1 MYNVLNTPIFGIV
14 VTILFFNLGVYIQKK
29 TNKPMFN
36 PLLLTI
42 IGIIAFLS
50 ITKIPYESYKLGA
63 DCINYLLGPV
73 TVVLAIPLYKQFDL
87 LKKHFIEIV
96 VGIISGVLVSLGS
109 ILIIGKLTNANID
122 IINSLIPKS
131 ITTPMG
137 LSLTNTLNGIESIA
151 VVSIILTG
159 ILGAIMAPTIF
170 KIGRIKHPVAKG
182 IALGTSAHA
191 LGTTKAL
198 EIGEVEGAMSS
209 LSIGVAGMITVIVV
223 PIILNIIL

>member
-1 MYNVLNTPIFGIV
+1 MYNVLGTPIFGIV
-14 VTILFFNLGVYIQKK
+14 ITIVFFNLGVYIQKK
-29 TNKPMFN
+29 TKNPLFN
-36 PLLLTI
+36 PLLIAIITI
-42 IGIIAFLS
+42 IVFLG
-50 ITKIPYESYKLGA
+50 ITKIPYEKYKLGA
-63 DCINYLLGPV
+63 DSINFLLGPV

-87 LKKHFIEIV
+87 LKKHFLEIV
-96 VGIISGVLVSLGS
+96 IGIVSGVSASLVSVML
-109 ILIIGKLTNANID
+109 IGKITNANID

-137 LSLTNTLNGIESIA
+137 IALTNTLNGIESIT

-159 ILGAIMAPTIF
+159 ILGAIIAPTIF

-191 LGTTKAL
+191 LGTTKAI

-209 LSIGVAGMITVIVV
+209 LSIGIAGMITVIIV
-223 PIILNIIL
+223 PIILNLL

>member
-1 MYNVLNTPIFGIV
+1 MYNVLDTPIFGV
-14 VTILFFNLGVYIQKK
+14 VMTVVFFNIGVYLQKK
-29 TNKPMFN
+29 TKSPACN
-36 PLLLTI
+36 PLLLAI
-42 IGIIAFLS
+42 IGIIIFLG
-50 ITKIPYESYKLGA
+50 ITKIPYENYKIGA
-63 DCINYLLGPV
+63 DCINFLLGPV

-87 LKKHFIEIV
+87 LKKHFIEII
-96 VGIISGVLVSLGS
+96 VGIVSGIVVSLGS
-109 ILIIGKLTNANID
+109 VMIIGKLTNANID

-137 LSLTNTLNGIESIA
+137 ISLTNTLSGIESIT

-159 ILGAIMAPTIF
+159 ILGAIVAPTVF
-170 KIGRIKHPVAKG
+170 KMGKIKHPVAKG

-209 LSIGVAGMITVIVV
+209 LSIGIAGIITVIVV
-223 PIILNIIL
+223 PIILNLL

>member
-1 MYNVLNTPIFGIV
+1 MYNVLGTPIFGIV
-14 VTILFFNLGVYIQKK
+14 ITIVFFNLGVYIQKK
-29 TNKPMFN
+29 TKNPLFN
-36 PLLLTI
+36 PLLIAIITI
-42 IGIIAFLS
+42 IVFLG
-50 ITKIPYESYKLGA
+50 ITKIPYEKYKLGA
-63 DCINYLLGPV
+63 DSINFLLGPV

-87 LKKHFIEIV
+87 LKKHFLEIV
-96 VGIISGVLVSLGS
+96 IGIVSGVSASLVSVML
-109 ILIIGKLTNANID
+109 IGKITNANID

-137 LSLTNTLNGIESIA
+137 IALTNTLNGIESIT

-159 ILGAIMAPTIF
+159 ILGTIIAPTIF

-191 LGTTKAL
+191 LGTTKAI

-209 LSIGVAGMITVIVV
+209 LSIGIAGMITVIIV
-223 PIILNIIL
+223 PIILNLL

>member
-1 MYNVLNTPIFGIV
+1 MYNVLETPIFGIV
-14 VTILFFNLGVYIQKK
+14 ATVIFFNLGVYVQNK
-29 TNKPMFN
+29 TKNPIYN
-36 PLLLTI
+36 PLLIAI
-42 IGIIAFLS
+42 IGVILFLS
-50 ITKIPYESYKLGA
+50 LSKIPYENYKIGA
-63 DCINYLLGPV
+63 DVINYLLGPV

-87 LKKHFIEIV
+87 LKKHFVEIII
-96 VGIISGVLVSLGS
+96 GIVSGVIVSLVS
-109 ILIIGKLTNANID
+109 IIIVGKLTNANID

-137 LSLTNTLNGIESIA
+137 IALTNTIEGIESIT

-159 ILGAIMAPTIF
+159 ILGAIIAPTVF
-170 KIGRIKHPVAKG
+170 KIGKIKHPVAKG

-209 LSIGVAGMITVIVV
+209 LSIGIAGMITVIIV
-223 PIILNIIL
+223 PILLNFL